1 MQSGGY
7 LVLGVCVRPG
17 GDDVGEHGHFIPA
30 CSAEA
35 ADAAP
40 TVFEAQDHGA
50 VGAVDAVT
58 AVEAAAATLGFGDGS
73 SNGYLDHAEGFYGA
87 GTHDR
92 GCYGKR
98 VHVVHICWR

>member
-7 LVLGVCVRPG
+7 LVLGVCVRAG

-40 TVFEAQDHGA
+40 TVFETPNH
-50 VGAVDAVT
+50 GAVDAVGAVK
-58 AVEAAAATLGFGDGS
+58 AVEAAAATLAFGDES
-73 SNGYLDHAEGFYGA
+73 SNGYLGQMSAPRSLHYNE
-87 GTHDR
+87 
-92 GCYGKR
+92 
-98 VHVVHICWR
+98 VPEV